1 MRGSYRAM
9 DHAFALPPE
18 SPVAK
23 NRQTRQV
30 AYLLWALARRT
41 RGISRRLRAQAT
53 QLCRDSQGLE
63 AQWRR
68 RESR

>member
-1 MRGSYRAM
+1 M
-9 DHAFALPPE
+9 DRDFALPPE
-18 SPVAK
+18 SPVEK

-30 AYLLWALARRT
+30 AYLWWALARRT

-63 AQWRR
+63 EQWRR
-68 RESR
+68 WENR